1 VAKHSAKDELGRSGE
16 HHARLKL
23 EALGYVFV
31 ASNWHC
37 QSGELD
43 LVMLDDE
50 ELVFVEVKTRQG
62 ENAGRADDAISD
74 SKADKLLTTGEWFVA
89 EHPDHQDRVWR
100 IDLVAIT
107 IHPITRAASVNHYV
121 NAVVTG

>member
-1 VAKHSAKDELGRSGE
+1 VAKRSAKDELGRTGE

-23 EALGYVFV
+23 QAVGYFFV
-31 ASNWHC
+31 ASNWQC
-37 QSGELD
+37 LSGELD
-43 LVMLDDE
+43 LVMLDGE
-50 ELVFVEVKTRQG
+50 ELVFVEVKTRRG

-74 SKADKLLTTGEWFVA
+74 SKADKLLTAGEWFVA
-89 EHPDHQDRVWR
+89 DHPEHQDRVWR

-107 IHPITRAASVNHYV
+107 IHPVTRAASVNHYV